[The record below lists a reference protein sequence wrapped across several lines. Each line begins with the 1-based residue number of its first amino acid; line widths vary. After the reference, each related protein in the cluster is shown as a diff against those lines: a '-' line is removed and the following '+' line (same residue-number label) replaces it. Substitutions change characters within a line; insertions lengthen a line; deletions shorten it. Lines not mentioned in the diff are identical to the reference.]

1 MAANAHW
8 RFLKSLVPAMF
19 RSPVFPA
26 ILASLLVGALLCVPS
41 ARADDATTGT
51 ATAGPPTGF
60 APYIARNGHARPL
73 VAVVGDNAGAEL
85 TDFVVPYAVLQRS
98 GAADLLAVSTR
109 PGPMTM
115 RPALRLRPD
124 TDLDGFDAWHPEGA
138 DYIVVPAMV
147 RQDEPKLLA
156 WLRAQY
162 AKGATIVSIC
172 DGALV
177 VANAGLL
184 EGHRATAHWA
194 TEKYRRKTWP
204 KTAWVANTRYVVDG
218 RIASSAGIS
227 AAIPTSLALVEAI
240 AGHDRAARVGATLGV
255 DEWGTAHDSDAF
267 GFGGANLWP
276 LVQVNITNHWFHR
289 RDRYE
294 IALRPGIDDLALALT
309 ADAWS
314 RTGRGE
320 VRGVSA
326 AAEVQGDTGLL
337 WYADAE
343 VPPGGRKPQALDL
356 VRTVP
361 GTSLF
366 DTLLAAIDLRYGDA
380 TALGVALDF
389 EYPWRLAGR

>member
-1 MAANAHW
+1 MS
-8 RFLKSLVPAMF
+8 RF
-19 RSPVFPA
+19 PVVPA
-26 ILASLLVGALLCVPS
+26 ILGSLLAGALLCVPV
-41 ARADDATTGT
+41 ARAADAP
-51 ATAGPPTGF
+51 AADARVAGAADAPAASTGF
-60 APYIARNGHARPL
+60 APWVPRNGHARPL
-73 VAVVGDNAGAEL
+73 IAVVGDNAGAEL

-98 GAADLLAVSTR
+98 GAADLLAVATR

-124 TDLDGFDAWHPEGA
+124 TDVDGFDAWHPEGA
-138 DYIVVPAMV
+138 DYVVVPALV
-147 RQDEPKLLA
+147 HQDEPKLLA
-156 WLRAQY
+156 WLRAQHE
-162 AKGATIVSIC
+162 KGATIVSIC

-177 VANAGLL
+177 VAGAGLL

-204 KTAWVANTRYVVDG
+204 TTEWVANTRYVVDG

-227 AAIPTSLALVEAI
+227 ASIPVSLALVEAI
-240 AGHDRAARVGATLGV
+240 AGHERAAQVGATLGV
-255 DEWGTAHDSDAF
+255 DAWGTTHDSDAF
-267 GFGGANLWP
+267 GLGGGNLWP

-289 RDRYE
+289 SDRYE

-320 VRGVSA
+320 VRAVSA
-326 AAEVQGDTGLL
+326 EAEVQGGTGLL
-337 WYADAE
+337 WFADA
-343 VPPGGRKPQALDL
+343 PATSGRKAQPLALVQAA
-356 VRTVP
+356 P
-361 GTSLF
+361 GASLF
-366 DTLLAAIDLRYGDA
+366 DALLAGIDLRYGDA

>member
-1 MAANAHW
+1 
-8 RFLKSLVPAMF
+8 MF
-19 RSPVFPA
+19 RFPVFPA
-26 ILASLLVGALLCVPS
+26 ILASLLVGALLCVPP
-41 ARADDATTGT
+41 ARAGDGT
-51 ATAGPPTGF
+51 LATAGATAAAPAGF
-60 APYIARNGHARPL
+60 APYVARNGHARAL
-73 VAVVGDNAGAEL
+73 IAVVGDNAGAEL

-109 PGPMTM
+109 PGSMTM

-124 TDLDGFDAWHPEGA
+124 IDLDGFDTWHPEGA

-156 WLRAQY
+156 WLRAQHD
-162 AKGATIVSIC
+162 KGAMIVSIC

-194 TEKYRRKTWP
+194 TEGHRIKTWP
-204 KTAWVANTRYVVDG
+204 GTAWVRNERYVVDG
-218 RIASSAGIS
+218 DIASSAGIS

-240 AGHDRAARVGATLGV
+240 AGHERAAQLGATLGV

-267 GFGGANLWP
+267 GVRAGNLWP
-276 LVQVNITNHWFHR
+276 LVQVNVTNHWFHR

-294 IALRPGIDDLALALT
+294 IVLRPGIDDLALALT

-320 VRGVSA
+320 VRGVSTA
-326 AAEVQGDTGLL
+326 QEVQGDTGLL
-337 WYADAE
+337 WYADAATT
-343 VPPGGRKPQALDL
+343 PGGKARALDL
-356 VRTVP
+356 VRAGP
-361 GTSLF
+361 GTSMF
-366 DTLLAAIDLRYGDA
+366 DALLAAIDQRYGDA

>member
-1 MAANAHW
+1 MF
-8 RFLKSLVPAMF
+8 RVPAL
-19 RSPVFPA
+19 PA
-26 ILASLLVGALLCVPS
+26 ILASLLVGALLCVPPG
-41 ARADDATTGT
+41 RAAAAASTAAST
-51 ATAGPPTGF
+51 ATVVAPNGF
-60 APYIARNGHARPL
+60 APYVARNGHARPL

-98 GAADLLAVSTR
+98 GAADLLAVATR
-109 PGPMTM
+109 PGPMAM

-124 TDLDGFDAWHPEGA
+124 VDLDGFDAWHPEGA

-156 WLRAQY
+156 WLRAQH

-184 EGHRATAHWA
+184 EGRRATAHWA
-194 TEKYRRKTWP
+194 TEGHRIKTWP
-204 KTAWVANTRYVVDG
+204 GTTWVRNERYVVDG
-218 RIASSAGIS
+218 DIASSAGIS

-240 AGHDRAARVGATLGV
+240 AGHARAAQLGATLGV
-255 DEWGTAHDSDAF
+255 DEWGTAHDSDAY
-267 GFGGANLWP
+267 GFGGGNLWP
-276 LVQVNITNHWFHR
+276 FLQVNVMNHWFHR

-320 VRGVSA
+320 VRAMSA

-337 WYADAE
+337 WFADAPAAPGAKPQGLE
-343 VPPGGRKPQALDL
+343 LVSAAPGG
-356 VRTVP
+356 
-361 GTSLF
+361 SLF
-366 DTLLAAIDLRYGDA
+366 DALLAAIDLRYGDA

>member
-1 MAANAHW
+1 ML
-8 RFLKSLVPAMF
+8 RF
-19 RSPVFPA
+19 PVVPA
-26 ILASLLVGALLCVPS
+26 ILGSLLAGALLYVPV
-41 ARADDATTGT
+41 ARAADARD
-51 ATAGPPTGF
+51 ASAASTGF
-60 APYIARNGHARPL
+60 APYVPRNGHARPL
-73 VAVVGDNAGAEL
+73 IAVVGDNAGAEL

-98 GAADLLAVSTR
+98 GAADLLAVATR

-124 TDLDGFDAWHPEGA
+124 TDVDGFDAWHPEGA
-138 DYIVVPAMV
+138 DYVVVPALV
-147 RQDEPKLLA
+147 HQDEPKLLA

-162 AKGATIVSIC
+162 EKGATIVSIC

-177 VANAGLL
+177 VAGAGLL
-184 EGHRATAHWA
+184 DGHRATAHWA
-194 TEKYRRKTWP
+194 REKYRRKNWP
-204 KTAWVANTRYVVDG
+204 ATEWVANTRYVVDG

-227 AAIPTSLALVEAI
+227 ASIPASLALVEAI
-240 AGHDRAARVGATLGV
+240 AGRERAAQVGATLGV

-267 GFGGANLWP
+267 GFGGGNLWP
-276 LVQVNITNHWFHR
+276 LVRVNLVNHWFHR
-289 RDRYE
+289 SDRYE

-320 VRGVSA
+320 VRAVSA
-326 AAEVQGDTGLL
+326 EAEVQGDTGLL
-337 WYADAE
+337 WYADA
-343 VPPGGRKPQALDL
+343 PATSGRKAQPLELVQAA
-356 VRTVP
+356 P

-366 DTLLAAIDLRYGDA
+366 DALLAGIDLRYGEA

>member
-1 MAANAHW
+1 
-8 RFLKSLVPAMF
+8 MF

-26 ILASLLVGALLCVPS
+26 IFASLLVGALLCVPS
-41 ARADDATTGT
+41 ARARGAVGAGAAAPDA
-51 ATAGPPTGF
+51 F
-60 APYIARNGHARPL
+60 APYVARNGHARPL

-85 TDFVVPYAVLQRS
+85 TDFVVPYAVLERS
-98 GAADLLAVSTR
+98 GAADLLAVSTH
-109 PGPMTM
+109 PGPIAM

-138 DYIVVPAMV
+138 DYVVVPAMV

-156 WLRAQY
+156 WLRAQH

-177 VANAGLL
+177 VAGAGLL

-194 TEKYRRKTWP
+194 TERHRRKTWP
-204 KTAWVANTRYVVDG
+204 GTAWVANTRYVVDG

-227 AAIPTSLALVEAI
+227 ASIPVSLALVEAI
-240 AGHDRAARVGATLGV
+240 AGHERAARIGASLGV
-255 DEWGTAHDSDAF
+255 DDWGTAHDSDAF
-267 GFGGANLWP
+267 GFGGGNLWP
-276 LVQVNITNHWFHR
+276 LVQVNLANHWFHR

-320 VRGVSA
+320 VHAVSA
-326 AAEVQGDTGLL
+326 TPEVQGDTGLL
-337 WYADAE
+337 WYADA
-343 VPPGGRKPQALDL
+343 PATSGRRAQALDL
-356 VRTVP
+356 VRAAP

-366 DTLLAAIDLRYGDA
+366 DALLAAIDGRYGDA